1 MVDSNETEKI
11 VNNFYLEILGRDADS
26 HGLKYFSEKIKNEE
40 LSMAELSHIFRTC
53 DEYRILQNSTPRKH
67 DQNKIESYLKYL
79 DPKDKLKVIFGG
91 HWSNHSG
98 WLILDQV
105 DQDISKR
112 LNFSDNTV
120 DAVFTEHV
128 IEHVSFT
135 DVIHFFNES
144 KRILK
149 NGGVLR
155 IVCPM
160 IEKIIE
166 NQNSES
172 FRDEQSLFYLKE
184 CIKPILADENKSL
197 EELNLNGV
205 LEDPVTFYLN
215 NLFMH
220 HDHQFIWSQSLMI
233 KVLKSIG
240 FQKVVPVNI
249 GEGTNQDYCI
259 ERRSRGLYAG
269 NNSEDDKRH
278 IPNNKSFFDKE
289 SLVVETIK

>member
-1 MVDSNETEKI
+1 MG
-11 VNNFYLEILGRDADS
+11 ILRFFR
-26 HGLKYFSEKIKNEE
+26 YFSEKIKNEE
-40 LSMAELSHIFRTC
+40 LSITELSHLLRTC

-105 DQDISKR
+105 DQNISKR

-120 DAVFTEHV
+120 DVVFTEHV

-135 DVIHFFNES
+135 DGIYFFNES

-160 IEKIIE
+160 I
-166 NQNSES
+166 
-172 FRDEQSLFYLKE
+172 
-184 CIKPILADENKSL
+184 
-197 EELNLNGV
+197 
-205 LEDPVTFYLN
+205 
-215 NLFMH
+215 
-220 HDHQFIWSQSLMI
+220 
-233 KVLKSIG
+233 
-240 FQKVVPVNI
+240 
-249 GEGTNQDYCI
+249 
-259 ERRSRGLYAG
+259 
-269 NNSEDDKRH
+269 
-278 IPNNKSFFDKE
+278 
-289 SLVVETIK
+289 